1 MTNRV
6 KTGGRKL
13 GVSNHVTLEL
23 RKNLKLFLENNFD
36 KMQTDLDK
44 LSPGSRLRI
53 LVEFYKLILPK
64 VSEMDEEGNTNFT
77 PFTIVLNQPNDNND
91 K

>member
-1 MTNRV
+1 MNVV
-6 KTGGRKL
+6 KKGGRIKGTPNKL
-13 GVSNHVTLEL
+13 TLEL
-23 RKNLKLFLENNFD
+23 RKNLQLFLENNFD
-36 KMQTDLDK
+36 KMQTDLNSV
-44 LSPGSRLRI
+44 SPGSRLRI

-77 PFTIVLNQPNDNND
+77 PFTIVLNQPNDNDN